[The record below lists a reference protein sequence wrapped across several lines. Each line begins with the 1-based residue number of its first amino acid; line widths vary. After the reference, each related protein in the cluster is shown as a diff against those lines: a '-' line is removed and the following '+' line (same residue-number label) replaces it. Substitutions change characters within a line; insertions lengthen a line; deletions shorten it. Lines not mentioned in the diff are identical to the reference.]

1 MTKFNLKE
9 HIAKNKATFFGS
21 LTEGQFSWMTQD
33 TGQQI
38 GSQDENKI
46 PVYMFDD
53 KGKYWFER
61 DYEGYGVFGGKDYYD
76 LVAEMN
82 GYTAD
87 DAEKF
92 GGTFRELRGIGIKL
106 AFGEL
111 EPKNGGPVLFPA
123 LVVGPSNFN
132 YRTHDFTKEA
142 EHDPNQSW
150 YKPEEDQDDDFGSD
164 NDDEDYGYNDDEEKL
179 DESKVEEAYNTYTF
193 KVAKNFA
200 KYMSKKEGKDFEVT
214 MNSVDEYS
222 FDLDLDGEPYAG
234 GSYLIQNGN
243 IHNVAIPGNPIYATT
258 DDMLDYIG
266 EGYMGQFYAPEYI
279 EKKYGKEMAK
289 QIEDEIYDMDEN
301 SWDRFTGMES
311 AEEVDEYIAD
321 IVSMLKEG
329 YDEFKRADK
338 GSKNV
343 TAKNKGEEEVYGAG
357 VKKGEEIE
365 KKKMKV
371 SEFKAKIKEMIVA
384 EMALDIDNMEDAP
397 ESEVDFLAE
406 LEGMLDEAEGL
417 TPLQDYVYQYEIEIS
432 GEDRAQDF
440 LDDIRQLNTP
450 QDVYDY
456 YAYGRE
462 LQDYDVNNIFRQV
475 KRKFANL
482 ITTDDL
488 TPLQRRAY
496 SYTKERFGNDEAKKS
511 LDQIKTLKTNQEF
524 TDWVLKKVKAEDNL
538 NEAEDDKH
546 VVMKGN
552 KFYTGTEFVD
562 DMEDAMKYNLKSA
575 TEIAK
580 EKKGMVYTPK
590 AVKEAKK
597 DEEVED
603 EVDIDIESPEP
614 MDTPTGGINVTQ
626 NADADLT
633 GTEKE
638 LQDNLEAALEAAKKI
653 GDEKLQQQIGNSLTF
668 FTRQHVVKENLKE
681 TLLLQ
686 KRAGIITETQYKQK
700 LNEISEDEDEVPL
713 TSKVK
718 SFINKAIADSKKDG
732 EFEELKKADWF
743 ENELIDELISLF
755 PNKDYD
761 SASSKVTDYIKDKIK

>member
-1 MTKFNLKE
+1 MAKFDLKKAILE
-9 HIAKNKATFFGS
+9 NKATFFGS

-46 PVYMFDD
+46 PVYMFDN
-53 KGKYWFER
+53 KGKYYYEN
-61 DYEGYGVFGGKDYYD
+61 DYDGYGEFGGKDYYD

-92 GGTFRELRGIGIKL
+92 GGTFGKLRGIGIKL

-111 EPKNGGPVLFPA
+111 EPKNNSFDL
-123 LVVGPSNFN
+123 
-132 YRTHDFTKEA
+132 D
-142 EHDPNQSW
+142 
-150 YKPEEDQDDDFGSD
+150 
-164 NDDEDYGYNDDEEKL
+164 DDEDYGYNDDEEEL
-179 DESKVEEAYNTYTF
+179 DEN
-193 KVAKNFA
+193 
-200 KYMSKKEGKDFEVT
+200 KEIK
-214 MNSVDEYS
+214 
-222 FDLDLDGEPYAG
+222 P
-234 GSYLIQNGN
+234 
-243 IHNVAIPGNPIYATT
+243 TT
-258 DDMLDYIG
+258 
-266 EGYMGQFYAPEYI
+266 
-279 EKKYGKEMAK
+279 
-289 QIEDEIYDMDEN
+289 
-301 SWDRFTGMES
+301 
-311 AEEVDEYIAD
+311 
-321 IVSMLKEG
+321 
-329 YDEFKRADK
+329 
-338 GSKNV
+338 
-343 TAKNKGEEEVYGAG
+343 
-357 VKKGEEIE
+357 
-365 KKKMKV
+365 KMKK
-371 SEFKAKIKEMIVA
+371 SELKAKIKEMIVA
-384 EMALDIDNMEDAP
+384 EYERDVDYTDETAGY
-397 ESEVDFLAE
+397 DFLAE
-406 LEGMLDEAEGL
+406 LEGMLNEAEGL

-432 GEDRAQDF
+432 GEDEAQEF